1 MFTIENDK
9 ITKVYSL
16 KGGKLTPKAYINKIT
31 DRRIDI
37 EGSEFVI
44 SYGMK
49 KSLFYKKLIAEDL
62 L

>member
-37 EGSEFVI
+37 EGSEFII
-44 SYGMK
+44 S
-49 KSLFYKKLIAEDL
+49 
-62 L
+62 